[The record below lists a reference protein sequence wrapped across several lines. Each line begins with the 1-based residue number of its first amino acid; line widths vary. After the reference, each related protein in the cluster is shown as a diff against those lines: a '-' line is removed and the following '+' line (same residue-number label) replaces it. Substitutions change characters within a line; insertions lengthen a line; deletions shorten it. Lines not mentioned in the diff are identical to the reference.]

1 MAASPGNLMFSMALS
16 YAVSVVKADCVQDGA
31 MHCKSCMKEESVSAA
46 TYGLSDKLI
55 GYVVDCKL

>member
-46 TYGLSDKLI
+46 TYGAF
-55 GYVVDCKL
+55 